1 MPESDQP
8 ATDHPDSFAPETA
21 FRRIDESPDADFY
34 RSPRLVTH
42 IDDAAIAA
50 LTQVYREV
58 LPAGGAVLDLMS
70 SWISHLPPEV
80 AYRRVVGL
88 GMNAVELGN
97 NPRLESF
104 VVQDLNLEPRL
115 PFADAE
121 FDAATICVS
130 IDYLT
135 RPTAVLRDLARV
147 LRPGGPL
154 IISFSNR
161 CFPTKAVMVWHSLDD
176 AGRIQLVERYLLEAG
191 CWDDIRSVDRSPNPG
206 RSDPLYVVLAQS
218 SI

>member
-1 MPESDQP
+1 MPEHDQ
-8 ATDHPDSFAPETA
+8 AESFPPETA
-21 FRRIDESPDADFY
+21 FRRIDESPDATFY
-34 RSPRLVTH
+34 RAPRLVTH
-42 IDDAAIAA
+42 IDDTAIAA

-58 LPAGGAVLDLMS
+58 LPAGAAILDLMS

-80 AYRRVVGL
+80 TYRRVVGL
-88 GMNAVELGN
+88 GMNAVELSN

-104 VVQDLNLEPRL
+104 VVHDLNLEPLL

-121 FDAATICVS
+121 FEAATICVS

-135 RPTAVLRDLARV
+135 QPVAVLRDLARV
-147 LRPGGPL
+147 LKPGGPL

-176 AGRIQLVERYLLEAG
+176 AGRIGLVERYLLECAA
-191 CWDDIRSVDRSPNPG
+191 WAHVRSEDRSPNPG
-206 RSDPLYVVLAQS
+206 GSDPLYVVLANART
-218 SI
+218 

>member
-8 ATDHPDSFAPETA
+8 ATDQPESFLPETA
-21 FRRIDESPDADFY
+21 FRRIDESSDANFY

-42 IDDAAIAA
+42 IDDAAITA

-80 AYRRVVGL
+80 SYRRVVGL

-104 VVQDLNLEPRL
+104 AVQDLNLEPRL

-135 RPTAVLRDLARV
+135 RPLEVLRDLARV
-147 LRPGGPL
+147 VRPGGPL

-176 AGRIQLVERYLLEAG
+176 AGRIQLVERYLLEAE

-206 RSDPLYVVLAQS
+206 RSDPLYVVLANNRT
-218 SI
+218 